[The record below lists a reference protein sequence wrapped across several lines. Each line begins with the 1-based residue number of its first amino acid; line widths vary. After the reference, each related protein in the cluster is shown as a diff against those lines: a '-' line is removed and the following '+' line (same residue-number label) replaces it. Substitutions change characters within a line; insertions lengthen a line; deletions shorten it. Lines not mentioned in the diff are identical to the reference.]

1 MMQRTQR
8 TAIHELCNAYS
19 ASKGDLH
26 GFFAEADKLPVHYL
40 FSRAKPWSR
49 RRCSELLLWRPDVQ
63 IVGTICVAGSFKAL
77 KGSGLLSLFN
87 GREMRVFVVVAR
99 VCLLF
104 VLSFCSAQKSS
115 SLAWRNF
122 VVRSHQASW
131 NITDSEGQTSF
142 FEFCRFGLGSPLAIY
157 IKSTWIV
164 SCTTDCTWTRKKQPA
179 SWINL
184 IFVRSFPHCKS
195 EVLIQGTKSWSLLVL
210 LVDSILF
217 AAQDFEMIS
226 IHTMVAFQLKHFLK
240 RCTKKSAD
248 YFFPLVSLFL
258 KHPFVVF

>member
-164 SCTTDCTWTRKKQPA
+164 SCTTDCTWTRKKTTGKLDQPHFR
-179 SWINL
+179 S
-184 IFVRSFPHCKS
+184 IFPSLQVRS
-195 EVLIQGTKSWSLLVL
+195 
-210 LVDSILF
+210 VDSGNEILVSPGLTCGF
-217 AAQDFEMIS
+217 NSVCGTGFWND
-226 IHTMVAFQLKHFLK
+226 IHTYNGGVPAETL
-240 RCTKKSAD
+240 
-248 YFFPLVSLFL
+248 P
-258 KHPFVVF
+258 